1 MKPKICIVISTYNGG
16 ITNKLLSSAKNELKK
31 YGITKTKDYKV
42 PGAFEIPVVIA
53 RFAKKYDSGKLLDT
67 SINKSTEI
75 GINFWDGDTVNSN
88 SKSSN
93 LSITY
98 SGILSKSFSNNFFL
112 SSGMGIALLS
122 DDKIG
127 ERNLGTSLQFESR
140 FEFGYKTINT
150 SSSLNIFHYSNA
162 GAANDNSGVNILM
175 INLSHLF

>member
-1 MKPKICIVISTYNGG
+1 MDISKIKINFTSYLFIIIIFIPITSYSNDDLFFGVGVGSDGIS
-16 ITNKLLSSAKNELKK
+16 A
-31 YGITKTKDYKV
+31 
-42 PGAFEIPVVIA
+42 A

-98 SGILSKSFSNNFFL
+98 SGILSKSFNNNFFL

>member
-1 MKPKICIVISTYNGG
+1 MDISKIKIDFSSYLVI
-16 ITNKLLSSAKNELKK
+16 I
-31 YGITKTKDYKV
+31 II
-42 PGAFEIPVVIA
+42 FIPVTSFSNDDLFFGVGVGSDGISAA

-75 GINFWDGDTVNSN
+75 GINFWDGDTVNNN

-98 SGILSKSFSNNFFL
+98 SGILSKSFNNNFFL

-140 FEFGYKTINT
+140 FEFGYKTTNT

>member
-1 MKPKICIVISTYNGG
+1 MDISKIKINFNSYLFIIIILIPITSYSNDDLFFGVGVGSDGIS
-16 ITNKLLSSAKNELKK
+16 A
-31 YGITKTKDYKV
+31 
-42 PGAFEIPVVIA
+42 A

-67 SINKSTEI
+67 SINKFTEI
-75 GINFWDGDTVNSN
+75 GVNFWDGNTVNDD

-98 SGILSKSFSNNFFL
+98 SGILSKSFQNNFFL

-122 DDKIG
+122 DNKIG

-140 FEFGYKTINT
+140 FEFGYKTANT

-162 GAANDNSGVNILM
+162 GTASDNSGVNILM

>member
-1 MKPKICIVISTYNGG
+1 MDISKIKINFTSYLFIIIIFIPITSYSNDDLFFGVGVGSDGIS
-16 ITNKLLSSAKNELKK
+16 A
-31 YGITKTKDYKV
+31 
-42 PGAFEIPVVIA
+42 A
-53 RFAKKYDSGKLLDT
+53 RFAKKYDSGKLRDT

-93 LSITY
+93 LSVTY

>member
-1 MKPKICIVISTYNGG
+1 MDISKIKINLTRYLFIIIIFIPITSYSNDDLFFGVGVGSDGIS
-16 ITNKLLSSAKNELKK
+16 A
-31 YGITKTKDYKV
+31 
-42 PGAFEIPVVIA
+42 A

>member
-1 MKPKICIVISTYNGG
+1 MDISKIKINFISYLFIIIIFIPITSYSNDDLFFGVGVGSDG
-16 ITNKLLSSAKNELKK
+16 ISA
-31 YGITKTKDYKV
+31 
-42 PGAFEIPVVIA
+42 A
-53 RFAKKYDSGKLLDT
+53 RFAKKYDSGKLFDT
-67 SINKSTEI
+67 SINKFTEI
-75 GINFWDGDTVNSN
+75 GVNFWDGNTVNGE

-98 SGILSKSFSNNFFL
+98 SGILSKSFQNNFFL

-140 FEFGYKTINT
+140 FEFGYKTTNT

-162 GAANDNSGVNILM
+162 GAANDNSGVNVLM

>member
-1 MKPKICIVISTYNGG
+1 MDLSEIKIKFISYLFLT
-16 ITNKLLSSAKNELKK
+16 IIFIPISSLSSDDVFFGVGVGPD
-31 YGITKTKDYKV
+31 GI
-42 PGAFEIPVVIA
+42 GAA
-53 RFAKKYDSGKLLDT
+53 RFAQKFDQGKLFDT
-67 SINKSTEI
+67 SINKFAEI

-93 LSITY
+93 ISITY

-112 SSGMGIALLS
+112 NSGMGIALLS

-140 FEFGYKTINT
+140 FGFGYKTTNT
-150 SSSLNIFHYSNA
+150 ASSLNIFHYSNA
-162 GAANDNSGVNILM
+162 GTANDNSGVNMLM

>member
-1 MKPKICIVISTYNGG
+1 MMTYFLALVLAL
-16 ITNKLLSSAKNELKK
+16 TEL
-31 YGITKTKDYKV
+31 V
-42 PGAFEIPVVIA
+42 
-53 RFAKKYDSGKLLDT
+53 LLDLLKNM
-67 SINKSTEI
+67 IQE
-75 GINFWDGDTVNSN
+75 SN

-98 SGILSKSFSNNFFL
+98 SGILSKTFKNNFFL

-140 FEFGYKTINT
+140 FEFGYKPTNT

-175 INLSHLF
+175 INLSLLF

>member
-1 MKPKICIVISTYNGG
+1 MDISEIKINITRYLLIIIIFIPITSFSNDDLFFGVGVGSDGIS
-16 ITNKLLSSAKNELKK
+16 A
-31 YGITKTKDYKV
+31 
-42 PGAFEIPVVIA
+42 A
-53 RFAKKYDSGKLLDT
+53 RFAKKNDSGELLDT

-112 SSGMGIALLS
+112 GSGMGIAILS

-140 FEFGYKTINT
+140 FEFGYKTTNT

-175 INLSHLF
+175 INLSYLF

>member
-1 MKPKICIVISTYNGG
+1 MDISKIKINLTSYLFIIIIFIPITSYSNDDLFFGVGVGSDGIS
-16 ITNKLLSSAKNELKK
+16 A
-31 YGITKTKDYKV
+31 
-42 PGAFEIPVVIA
+42 A
-53 RFAKKYDSGKLLDT
+53 RFAKKYDSGKLRDT